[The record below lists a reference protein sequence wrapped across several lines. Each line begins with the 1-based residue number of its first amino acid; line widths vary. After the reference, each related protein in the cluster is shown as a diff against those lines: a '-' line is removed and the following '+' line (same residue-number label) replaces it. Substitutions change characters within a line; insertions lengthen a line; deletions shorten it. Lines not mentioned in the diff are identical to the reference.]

1 MIIIKSEPTLRKN
14 ADGEY
19 LNRVEGFV
27 DSSSDLP
34 DASEMNL
41 DEGSIMYS
49 TQEAI
54 FYVLDSAGDWYAS
67 DGSGEV

>member
-14 ADGEY
+14 ANSEN

-27 DSSSDLP
+27 DDSSDLP

-41 DEGSIMYS
+41 DEGSIMYA
-49 TQEAI
+49 TQDAK